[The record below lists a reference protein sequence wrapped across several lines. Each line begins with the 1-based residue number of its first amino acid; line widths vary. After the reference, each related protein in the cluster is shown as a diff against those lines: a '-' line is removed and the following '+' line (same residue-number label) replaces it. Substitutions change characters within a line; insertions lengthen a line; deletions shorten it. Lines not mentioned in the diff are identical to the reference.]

1 MHRDIN
7 VERETKA
14 NQRPEQGDS
23 GRERSERKPQ
33 EKIEDFQDGDSKREK
48 KKWKDRYINRHK
60 KQRTNTYRLISV
72 ETLQM

>member
-1 MHRDIN
+1 MWREKQRPISDMN
-7 VERETKA
+7 RETVEEREAKE
-14 NQRPEQGDS
+14 NRKKRLRISRMEIV
-23 GRERSERKPQ
+23 RER
-33 EKIEDFQDGDSKREK
+33 K